1 LLCVPALSRKAHSCT
16 AGTAQPKASEIKT
29 GKPVVLIV
37 LTFYPE
43 SATVTDPEIFKTFLM
58 RTPDLFRVLVLIC
71 SNIDQVFHKP
81 DFSMYAGILER
92 T

>member
-1 LLCVPALSRKAHSCT
+1 MECIHIT
-16 AGTAQPKASEIKT
+16 AGTTHPKASEIKT
-29 GKPVVLIV
+29 REPVVLIA

-43 SATVTDPEIFKTFLM
+43 SAAVTDPEIFKTFLM
-58 RTPDLFRVLVLIC
+58 RTPDLFHVLTLIC

-81 DFSMYAGILER
+81 GFSMYACILER

>member
-1 LLCVPALSRKAHSCT
+1 MERIHCT
-16 AGTAQPKASEIKT
+16 ALTTQPKASEIET
-29 GKPVVLIV
+29 REPVVLIV
-37 LTFYPE
+37 PTFYPE
-43 SATVTDPEIFKTFLM
+43 PAPVAHPEIFKTFLM

-92 T
+92 R